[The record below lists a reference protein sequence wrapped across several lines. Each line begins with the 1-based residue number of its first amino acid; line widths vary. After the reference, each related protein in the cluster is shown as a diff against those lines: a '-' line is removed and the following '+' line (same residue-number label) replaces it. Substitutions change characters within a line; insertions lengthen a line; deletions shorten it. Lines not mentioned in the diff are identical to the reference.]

1 MGSRDHREERRRDR
15 RQSSSGGGDL
25 RDRLER
31 YKDSDY
37 RDHRDQHCE
46 IPSSGKSKLLSM
58 FLEDKNPEKD
68 FKGKENGDLELQLES
83 NRKAQKDLEKKLSN
97 EWSERKK
104 KKKKRSKSRSKDKD
118 RKPLVNKES
127 ENRKRKLSPS
137 IKTEKETSDESKPK
151 KDKSRSE
158 SRGDKDAKKKKKEK
172 KSRNKSASKE
182 RRSPSKTSSGSRKSR
197 IDSGISVS
205 TNFSK
210 ESLSIS
216 PRDDRILSPIKESNE

>member
-1 MGSRDHREERRRDR
+1 MGKSKHSSSRYPVDLRSMLSSRDHREERRRDR

-25 RDRLER
+25 RDRLDR

-97 EWSERKK
+97 EWSKKKK
-104 KKKKRSKSRSKDKD
+104 KKKKRSKSRSRDKD

-137 IKTEKETSDESKPK
+137 VKSEKETSDESKPK
-151 KDKSRSE
+151 KDKSRSV
-158 SRGDKDAKKKKKEK
+158 SRW
-172 KSRNKSASKE
+172 
-182 RRSPSKTSSGSRKSR
+182 
-197 IDSGISVS
+197 
-205 TNFSK
+205 
-210 ESLSIS
+210 
-216 PRDDRILSPIKESNE
+216 